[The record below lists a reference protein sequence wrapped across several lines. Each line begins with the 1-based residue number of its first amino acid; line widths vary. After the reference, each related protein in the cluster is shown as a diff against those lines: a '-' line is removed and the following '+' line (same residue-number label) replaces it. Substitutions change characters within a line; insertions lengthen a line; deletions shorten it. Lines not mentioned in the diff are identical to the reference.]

1 MLFVTEGRSLWVHRG
16 SLDMFVVVRVFLPL
30 RFYVLLIIDS
40 SKSFAAQAR
49 LTARCWKNKSMSC
62 FFFVFFFPQWCFSAL
77 YRMYVTDH
85 VLISKHVVPSL
96 NDGTQALSYNLAQT
110 VDKKTFAIEVRTRNN
125 LLNSTLHIANQV
137 IQESYTSAPG
147 HK

>member
-1 MLFVTEGRSLWVHRG
+1 
-16 SLDMFVVVRVFLPL
+16 
-30 RFYVLLIIDS
+30 
-40 SKSFAAQAR
+40 
-49 LTARCWKNKSMSC
+49 
-62 FFFVFFFPQWCFSAL
+62 
-77 YRMYVTDH
+77 MYVTDH

-125 LLNSTLHIANQV
+125 LLNSTLHIAKQV